1 MLSSCLTIQ
10 QASCSIRAEKLSP
23 VELTKECLD
32 LIDRLNPSVNA
43 FITITA
49 ESALEEARRAEVEVR
64 AGRYR
69 GPLHGIPLALK
80 DIVDTSGVRTTAAS
94 HLFEKRVPAQDAF
107 IVKRLRSAGAVL
119 LGKLNL
125 HEFAYGGS
133 GIIGAF
139 GIARNPWDL
148 ERITGGSS
156 SGSAAAVA
164 AGLCLGAIGTDT
176 AGSIRLPS
184 AFCGI
189 SGFKPTFGLVSAH
202 GVIPLAIS
210 YDHVGPMAK
219 TAEDCALLLDAIAAY
234 DSWDPNSSTVQS
246 GGYAQALADKAEKLR
261 LGILDEF
268 FLDDLDPQ
276 VAAAF
281 DEAIQTARSI
291 ASEIK
296 SVSIPVDTDRTVHVY
311 EAYEYHAK
319 YLPGSADKYQPE
331 TLRRIMAGETV
342 TAQDHQ
348 VKKAALLELRRNAVR
363 IFDDVDLILTPTVP
377 VLPPVIADL
386 QEHPEQLRPAEI
398 VMLRNTRPFNVLGL
412 PSISIPSGF
421 SKSGLP
427 IGLQITGPAHEDAV
441 VLRFAHAFQQATD
454 WHQRKPQVSGYAEDF
469 CSTFARYRSTQSS
482 NNFANARV
490 TSPSRV
496 NSRFSM

>member
-1 MLSSCLTIQ
+1 MQHPTIQEASQQIRVGEISPVALTESCLSRI
-10 QASCSIRAEKLSP
+10 E
-23 VELTKECLD
+23 
-32 LIDRLNPSVNA
+32 RLNPTLDA
-43 FITITA
+43 FITVTA
-49 ESALEEARRAEVEVR
+49 ESALEEARQAQAEIR
-64 AGRYR
+64 AGKYR

-80 DIVDTSGVRTTAAS
+80 DLVDTAGVRTTAAS
-94 HLFEKRVPAQDAF
+94 HLFEKRVPAEDAF
-107 IVKRLRSAGAVL
+107 IVKRLKAAGAVL

-139 GIARNPWDL
+139 GITRNPWDS

-202 GVIPLAIS
+202 GVVPLAPT
-210 YDHVGPMAK
+210 YDHVGPMAR
-219 TAEDCALLLDAIAAY
+219 TAEDCALMLDAIAAY
-234 DSWDPNSSTVQS
+234 DSWDPHSSTVQS
-246 GGYAQALADKAEKLR
+246 GGYAQSLADKTEKLR
-261 LGILDEF
+261 LGIPDQF
-268 FLDDLDPQ
+268 FFDDLDPE

-281 DEAIQTARSI
+281 DEAIRMARSM

-311 EAYEYHAK
+311 EAYQYHAK
-319 YLPGSADKYQPE
+319 YLPGSADKYQTE
-331 TLRRIMAGETV
+331 TLRRIMAGEKV
-342 TAQDHQ
+342 TADEYQG
-348 VKKAALLELRRNAVR
+348 KKADLLELRRKAAR
-363 IFDDVDLILTPTVP
+363 IFDDDLILTPTVP

-386 QEHPEQLRPAEI
+386 QAQSEQLRPAEI

-412 PSISIPSGF
+412 PSISIPCGF
-421 SKSGLP
+421 SKGGLP
-427 IGLQITGPAHEDAV
+427 IGLQITGPAHEDAA

-454 WHQRKPQVSGYAEDF
+454 WHKRDPLLH
-469 CSTFARYRSTQSS
+469 
-482 NNFANARV
+482 
-490 TSPSRV
+490 
-496 NSRFSM
+496 

>member
-1 MLSSCLTIQ
+1 MQHPTIQEASLQIRAGEISPVALTESCLSRIG
-10 QASCSIRAEKLSP
+10 
-23 VELTKECLD
+23 
-32 LIDRLNPSVNA
+32 RLNPTLDA
-43 FITITA
+43 FITVTA
-49 ESALEEARRAEVEVR
+49 ESALEEARQAEAEIR
-64 AGRYR
+64 AGKYR

-80 DIVDTSGVRTTAAS
+80 DLVDTAGVRTTAAS
-94 HLFEKRVPAQDAF
+94 HLFEKRVPAEDAF
-107 IVKRLRSAGAVL
+107 IVKRLKAAGAVL

-139 GIARNPWDL
+139 GITRNPWDS

-202 GVIPLAIS
+202 GVVPLAPS
-210 YDHVGPMAK
+210 YDHVGPMAR
-219 TAEDCALLLDAIAAY
+219 TAEDCALMLDAIAAY
-234 DSWDPNSSTVQS
+234 DSWDPNSSTVQR
-246 GGYAQALADKAEKLR
+246 GGYAHALADRTEKLR
-261 LGILDEF
+261 LGIPDQF
-268 FLDDLDPQ
+268 FFDDLDPE

-281 DEAIQTARSI
+281 DEAIRIARSM
-291 ASEIK
+291 ASDIK

-311 EAYEYHAK
+311 EAYQYHAK

-331 TLRRIMAGETV
+331 TLRRIMAGEKV
-342 TAQDHQ
+342 TANEYQQ
-348 VKKAALLELRRNAVR
+348 KKAELLELRRKAAR

-377 VLPPVIADL
+377 VLPPDIADL
-386 QEHPEQLRPAEI
+386 QAHPEQLRPAEI

-412 PSISIPSGF
+412 PSISIPCGF
-421 SKSGLP
+421 SKGGLP
-427 IGLQITGPAHEDAV
+427 IGLQITGPAHEDAA

-454 WHQRKPQVSGYAEDF
+454 WHQKESDI
-469 CSTFARYRSTQSS
+469 SH
-482 NNFANARV
+482 
-490 TSPSRV
+490 
-496 NSRFSM
+496 

>member
-1 MLSSCLTIQ
+1 MPFTQFTIRQASNAIRMGELSPTELTRSCLARI
-10 QASCSIRAEKLSP
+10 E
-23 VELTKECLD
+23 
-32 LIDRLNPSVNA
+32 RLNPALNA
-43 FITITA
+43 FITVTA
-49 ESALEEARRAEVEVR
+49 ESALEEARRAEVEIR
-64 AGRYR
+64 SGKRR

-80 DIVDTSGVRTTAAS
+80 DIVDTAGVRTTAAS
-94 HLFEKRVPAQDAF
+94 LLFEKRVPTEDAF
-107 IVKRLRSAGAVL
+107 IVKRLKAAGAVL

-125 HEFAYGGS
+125 QEFAYGGS

-139 GIARNPWDL
+139 GIARNPWDT

-164 AGLCLGAIGTDT
+164 SGLCLGTIGTDT

-184 AFCGI
+184 AFCCI
-189 SGFKPTFGLVSAH
+189 TGFKPTFGLVSAH
-202 GVIPLAIS
+202 GVIPLAPS
-210 YDHVGPMAK
+210 YDHVGPMAR
-219 TAEDCALLLDAIAAY
+219 TADDCALILDAIAAY
-234 DSWDPNSSTVQS
+234 DSWDANSSTVQS
-246 GGYAQALADKAEKLR
+246 GGYAQALADKTEKPR
-261 LGILDEF
+261 LGIPDLF

-281 DEAIQTARSI
+281 DEAVRIARPM

-311 EAYEYHAK
+311 EAYQYHAK
-319 YLPGSADKYQPE
+319 YLPGSADSYQPE

-348 VKKAALLELRRNAVR
+348 VKKAALLELRRKAVR

-386 QEHPEQLRPAEI
+386 QAHPGQLRPAEI

-412 PSISIPSGF
+412 PSISLPCGF
-421 SKSGLP
+421 STSGLP
-427 IGLQITGPAHEDAV
+427 IGLQITGPAHEDAA
-441 VLRFAHAFQQATD
+441 VLRFAHAFQQDTD
-454 WHQRKPQVSGYAEDF
+454 RNKLSP
-469 CSTFARYRSTQSS
+469 ARQHLSL
-482 NNFANARV
+482 
-490 TSPSRV
+490 
-496 NSRFSM
+496 

>member
-1 MLSSCLTIQ
+1 MSFAQLTIRQASNAIQSGELSPIALTRSCLARI
-10 QASCSIRAEKLSP
+10 E
-23 VELTKECLD
+23 
-32 LIDRLNPSVNA
+32 RLNPALNA
-43 FITITA
+43 FITVTA
-49 ESALEEARRAEVEVR
+49 ESALEEARRAEGEIR
-64 AGRYR
+64 SGEYR

-80 DIVDTSGVRTTAAS
+80 DIVDTAGVRTTAAS
-94 HLFEKRVPAQDAF
+94 HLFEKRVLAEDAF
-107 IVKRLRSAGAVL
+107 IVKRLKATGAIL

-139 GIARNPWDL
+139 GIAHNPWDI

-202 GVIPLAIS
+202 GVIPLAPS
-210 YDHVGPMAK
+210 YDHVGPMAR
-219 TAEDCALLLDAIAAY
+219 TAEDCALMLDAIAAY

-246 GGYAQALADKAEKLR
+246 GGYARALADKTETLR
-261 LGILDEF
+261 LGIPDQF
-268 FLDDLDPQ
+268 FFDDLDPE

-281 DEAIQTARSI
+281 DEAIRIARSM

-296 SVSIPVDTDRTVHVY
+296 SVSIPIDTDRTVHVY
-311 EAYEYHAK
+311 EAYQYHAK
-319 YLPGSADKYQPE
+319 YLQGSADKYQPE
-331 TLRRIMAGETV
+331 TLRRIMAGEKV
-342 TAQDHQ
+342 SANEYQQ
-348 VKKAALLELRRNAVR
+348 KKAELLELRRKAAR
-363 IFDDVDLILTPTVP
+363 SFDDIDLILTPTVP
-377 VLPPVIADL
+377 VLPPAVADL
-386 QEHPEQLRPAEI
+386 QAHPEQLRPAEI

-412 PSISIPSGF
+412 PSISIPCGF

-427 IGLQITGPAHEDAV
+427 TGLQITGAAHEDAA

-454 WHQRKPQVSGYAEDF
+454 WHKRSPQISG
-469 CSTFARYRSTQSS
+469 
-482 NNFANARV
+482 
-490 TSPSRV
+490 
-496 NSRFSM
+496 